1 MLNNISKLLTG
12 DLLKIL
18 CDMGHGDSIVIAD
31 ANFPADTC
39 YKRLIRLPG
48 LNASQVIGAI
58 KELFPLDVAYSDYA
72 VSVMDLTDGDK
83 KKGLKEPEAWSDI
96 KNLLKDQYPG
106 LELGKIERFDF
117 YEQAKNAY
125 AVIATGEERIYGN
138 FILVKG
144 CVL

>member
-12 DLLKIL
+12 DILKIL

-39 YKRLIRLPG
+39 AKRLIRLPAV
-48 LNASQVIGAI
+48 NASQVIKAI
-58 KELFPLDVAYSDYA
+58 KDLFPLDVAYSEHA
-72 VSVMDLTDGDK
+72 VSVMDLTDSDK
-83 KKGLKEPEAWSDI
+83 KRGLPEPEAWTDV
-96 KNLLKDQYPG
+96 KNLLNDQYPN

>member
-1 MLNNISKLLTG
+1 MLSNVSKLLTG
-12 DLLKIL
+12 DILKIL

-39 YKRLIRLPG
+39 AKRLIRLPG
-48 LNASQVIGAI
+48 VNASQVIEAI

-83 KKGLKEPEAWSDI
+83 KKGLPEPEAWADVKKVLSSHYP
-96 KNLLKDQYPG
+96 NLQ
-106 LELGKIERFDF
+106 LGKIERFDF
-117 YEQAKNAY
+117 YEQAKKAY

>member
-1 MLNNISKLLTG
+1 MLNNVSKLLTG
-12 DLLKIL
+12 DILKIL

-39 YKRLIRLPG
+39 SKRLVRLPG
-48 LNASQVIGAI
+48 INASQVIDAI
-58 KELFPLDVAYSDYA
+58 KNLFPLDVNYSDFP
-72 VSVMDLTDGDK
+72 VSVMDLTDADK
-83 KKGLKEPEAWSDI
+83 KKGMKEPVAWTEVKNILKE
-96 KNLLKDQYPG
+96 QYPS
-106 LELGKIERFDF
+106 LELGKVERFDF
-117 YEQAKNAY
+117 YERAKNAY

>member
-1 MLNNISKLLTG
+1 MLNKISKLLTG
-12 DLLKIL
+12 DILKIL

-39 YKRLIRLPG
+39 AKRLIRLPAVD
-48 LNASQVIGAI
+48 ASQVIGAI
-58 KELFPLDVAYSDYA
+58 KDLFPLDVAYSDYA
-72 VSVMDLTDGDK
+72 VSVMDLTEGDK
-83 KKGLKEPEAWSDI
+83 KKGLPEPEAWAEV
-96 KNLLKDQYPG
+96 KNLLKDQYPE
-106 LELGKIERFDF
+106 LKLGKIERFDF
-117 YEQAKNAY
+117 YEQAKKAY

>member
-12 DLLKIL
+12 DILKIL

-39 YKRLIRLPG
+39 AKRLIRLPAV
-48 LNASQVIGAI
+48 NASEVIGAI
-58 KELFPLDVAYSDYA
+58 KELFPLDVAYSKYA

-83 KKGLKEPEAWSDI
+83 KKGLPEPEAWTDVKNVLSD
-96 KNLLKDQYPG
+96 KYPE
-106 LELGKIERFDF
+106 LQLGKIERFDF
-117 YEQAKNAY
+117 YEQAKKAY

>member
-12 DLLKIL
+12 DILKIL

-39 YKRLIRLPG
+39 AKRLIRLPAV
-48 LNASQVIGAI
+48 NASQVISAI

-83 KKGLKEPEAWSDI
+83 KKGLPEPEAWTDV
-96 KNLLKDQYPG
+96 KNVLKDQYPQ

-117 YEQAKNAY
+117 YEKAKNAY